1 MFPTDP
7 NSPGGPD
14 RSEYARRGHTGRIGH
29 RLRLLSLKRTRRAG
43 ASGWPPVRQ
52 LRPLGSAPA
61 RESNRS
67 AA

>member
-14 RSEYARRGHTGRIGH
+14 RSEYARRGHTGRIRH
-29 RLRLLSLKRTRRAG
+29 RLRLLSLKPSHQVG

-52 LRPLGSAPA
+52 LRPLGSTPA
-61 RESNRS
+61 RERNRS